1 MPRSINMI
9 NGKNKKI
16 FKALVIISIL
26 AISTTLIAGC
36 IGNNGDTPQLI
47 QTGSSTVLPL
57 AIAWAEE
64 FDGAEIS
71 VSGGGSSHGINALL
85 NGDADLGDASRLM
98 KGSDY
103 TKVGCD
109 ENLVNDDGT
118 ASAACN
124 GIHPIKWVVAYD
136 MLAVVVNPQNT
147 WATQLNYTQL
157 YKIFTDD
164 DPADYWDE
172 VPGLSET
179 APHQLIEIYAPDE
192 ASGTYD
198 YFFEEIIEDWGK
210 ETQVANTRLETTET
224 NPLVVYNPSA
234 DDNVILNAIKDQ
246 KYAIGYFGFAYY
258 VENSNDVSVVSIAD
272 EDDNYETP
280 SFSNVANYPMARPLH
295 IYTDGLPESGSV
307 INDYLQYVLSEEGQD
322 VIPEVGYVRLSL
334 VDQNLITSQI
344 AKL

>member
-1 MPRSINMI
+1 MI
-9 NGKNKKI
+9 DKKS
-16 FKALVIISIL
+16 KKLYQIL
-26 AISTTLIAGC
+26 TMLTILTITTTVFSGC
-36 IGNNGDTPQLI
+36 IGEDKETLI

-109 ENLVNDDGT
+109 ENLVNSDGT
-118 ASAACN
+118 ASAVCN
-124 GIHPIKWVVAYD
+124 GVMPIKWVVAYD

-147 WATQLNYTQL
+147 WATELNYTQL

-164 DPADYWDE
+164 DPANYWDE

-210 ETQVANTRLETTET
+210 NTQVANTRLESTES

-234 DDNVILNAIKDQ
+234 DDNVILNAVKDQ
-246 KYAIGYFGFAYY
+246 QYAISYFGFAYY
-258 VENSNDVSVVSIAD
+258 AENSNDVTVVSLAD
-272 EDDNYETP
+272 EDYNYETP

-295 IYTDGLPESGSV
+295 IYTNDVPKSGDV
-307 INDYLQYVLSEEGQD
+307 INDYLQYILSEEGQEI
-322 VIPEVGYVRLSL
+322 VPEVGYVRLNL
-334 VDQNLITSQI
+334 VDEDLITDQL
-344 AKL
+344 ALL